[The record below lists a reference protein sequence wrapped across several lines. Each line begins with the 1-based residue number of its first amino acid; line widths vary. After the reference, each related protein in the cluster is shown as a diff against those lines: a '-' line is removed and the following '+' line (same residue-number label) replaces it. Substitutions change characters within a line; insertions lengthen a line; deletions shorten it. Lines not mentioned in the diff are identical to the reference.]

1 MNTSADYL
9 YAAQL
14 QKLAIPEKRN
24 VNFEST
30 LRVLG
35 HEVMLSRGVA

>member
-1 MNTSADYL
+1 MNISADYL
-9 YAAQL
+9 DAAQL
-14 QKLAIPEKRN
+14 QKFAIPEKRN

-35 HEVMLSRGVA
+35 HEMMLPRGVA